1 MKITRVT
8 VFDVP
13 LSATRSAGRQNAW
26 IVEVET
32 DEGTTG
38 AGEIGLC
45 YGVGGRG
52 AAHILLDLADQFLI
66 GKDPTDIEKLH
77 DQMVRD
83 TFWGLS
89 GGAVYMAA
97 VSALDEAL
105 WDIKGRALGIP
116 IYELLGGAYQ
126 RHLRLYANGWYRGLG
141 PAEAYRDAVANV
153 VDRGFDAFKFDPFKV
168 SLSGET
174 AHPRRVLTNEL
185 EALALDRIAM
195 AREAAPNAD
204 IIIEFHGNLWP
215 TDASR
220 FGRAAAAHRP
230 YFYEEVV
237 NPLNVAATAEVARST
252 DVPLAGGERLWSR
265 SGFRPFLE
273 DGILKLVQPD
283 LGVAGG
289 FTEVKKIASLA
300 ESYCAYL
307 QPHNCGGPISTAA
320 CVNLSASCP
329 NFLIQEIFVD
339 WADDRANI
347 VHDPYENDVK
357 DGYLALRNRPGL
369 GVELNHDFLS
379 RFEKLSVE
387 IK

>member
-8 VFDVP
+8 VFDIP
-13 LSATRSAGRQNAW
+13 LSETRSAGRQNAW
-26 IVEVET
+26 IVEIET
-32 DEGTTG
+32 DEGVTG

-52 AAHILLDLADQFLI
+52 AAHILLDLAEHYLI
-66 GKDPTDIEKLH
+66 GADPAHVERLH
-77 DQMVRD
+77 DQMVRE

-105 WDIKGRALGIP
+105 WDIKGKALGVP

-126 RHLRLYANGWYRGLG
+126 QNLRLYANGWYRGLG
-141 PAEAYRDAVANV
+141 PPAAYGDAVAKIV
-153 VDRGFDAFKFDPFKV
+153 SDGFGAFKFDPFKMNG
-168 SLSGET
+168 SGET
-174 AHPRRVLTNEL
+174 VHPRRILTKET
-185 EALALDRIAM
+185 ETLALERVAS
-195 AREAAPNAD
+195 ARDAAPDAD
-204 IIIEFHGNLWP
+204 IIVEFHGNLWP

-220 FGRAAAAHRP
+220 FGSAAAAMRP

-237 NPLNVAATAEVARST
+237 DPLNVSATAEVARVT
-252 DVPLAGGERLWSR
+252 NVPLAGGERLFSR
-265 SGFRPFLE
+265 NGFQPFLE
-273 DGILKLVQPD
+273 EGILKLVQPD

-300 ESYCAYL
+300 DSYCAYI

-329 NFLIQEIFVD
+329 NFLIQEVFVN
-339 WADDRANI
+339 WTDDRENI
-347 VHDPYENDVK
+347 VQNPYEKDIK
-357 DGYLALRNRPGL
+357 DGYLAVRDLPGL
-369 GVELNHDFLS
+369 GVELNHDFLT
-379 RFEKLSVE
+379 RFEKMSVSV
-387 IK
+387 